1 MNMRKIISTVLL
13 LTLVLGCSGSDFKIP
28 GVVPPAQP
36 EKPEEQPE
44 EKPGNPDGPE
54 IPDEPGSPAV
64 KYVSSA
70 AELKAL
76 GTLVAGDVVVWR
88 DGTYDAQVATVS
100 GAGTADSPVVLRAET
115 PGGVRFTGTSRL
127 SIGGQHVEASG
138 FWWENPE
145 PVKGKSV
152 VTFAKGSAGCV
163 LADCAVTGD
172 ATAEDAATDT
182 KWVSLYG
189 THNTV
194 RGCTF
199 RDKRN
204 IGCLL
209 VVWLE
214 TGIVPEHIIAGN
226 RFERPVTL
234 RDANGKAINGQETIR
249 IGTSDF
255 SMQRAACTVEGNW
268 FYHCHGEQAEIISN
282 KSCGNLYRG
291 NLFVESQGTLT
302 MRHGNGC
309 TASGNY
315 FFGNGMEGTG
325 GIRLI
330 GEDHTVEDNYLH
342 GLAGTG
348 YRTAICM
355 VRGQQS
361 PALNGYWQVKNA
373 RVRRNTIV
381 DCKYAFN
388 VNYGSNSDQV
398 APVVGTLVEGNIV
411 SLSSSSSYAV
421 WCAPTPAPDIE
432 WKNNTLFGGRQSGVS
447 LPAAAAAP
455 ALPDVSSAV
464 EAIRKAAGCGWK
476 TE

>member
-1 MNMRKIISTVLL
+1 MKMRKYILTVLL
-13 LTLVLGCSGSDFKIP
+13 LTLVFGCSGSDFKIP
-28 GVVPPAQP
+28 SVVTPEQP
-36 EKPEEQPE
+36 EKPDEEPDKKPE
-44 EKPGNPDGPE
+44 DPSDPA
-54 IPDEPGSPAV
+54 EPADPAV
-64 KYVSSA
+64 RYVSSA

-76 GTLVAGDVVVWR
+76 GTLTAGDVVVWR
-88 DGTYDAQVATVS
+88 DGVYDAQTVTLN
-100 GAGTADSPVVLRAET
+100 GAGTADNPVVLRAET

-127 SIGGQHVEASG
+127 SIGGQYVEASG

-152 VTFAKGSAGCV
+152 VTFAKGSSDCV
-163 LADCAVTGD
+163 LADCAITGD
-172 ATAEDAATDT
+172 ATAEDATTDT

-194 RGCTF
+194 RDCTF

-214 TGIVPEHIIAGN
+214 TGIVPEHTVAGN

-234 RDANGKAINGQETIR
+234 YDAAGKAINGQETIR
-249 IGTSDF
+249 IGTSDY
-255 SMQRAACTVEGNW
+255 SMQTAACTVEGNY

-282 KSCGNLYRG
+282 KSCGNFYHG
-291 NLFVESQGTLT
+291 NLFVESQGSLTL
-302 MRHGNGC
+302 RHGNGC
-309 TASGNY
+309 TVRGNS
-315 FFGNGMEGTG
+315 FLGNGLEGTG
-325 GIRLI
+325 GIRII
-330 GEDHTVEDNYLH
+330 GEDHVVEENYLQ

-348 YRTAICM
+348 YRTAVCL

-388 VNYGSNSDQV
+388 VNYASSGSDQV
-398 APVVGTLVEGNIV
+398 MPVVGTLIEDNVV

-421 WCAPTPAPDIE
+421 YCTATPAPDIE
-432 WKNNTLFGGRQSGVS
+432 WKNNTLYGGRQSGVE
-447 LPAAAAAP
+447 LPTAAEAP
-455 ALPDVSSAV
+455 ILPDMPLGVDALRLS
-464 EAIRKAAGCGWK
+464 AGCSWK